1 MFMCYMFLCVRSSL
15 FCNVICNPIVEH
27 YSSRSIMA
35 QSLIFCLSAHLAEP
49 TGAEGKTV
57 TTE

>member
-15 FCNVICNPIVEH
+15 FCNVTCNRIVKR

-35 QSLIFCLSAHLAEP
+35 QSLILCLSAYLTEP
-49 TGAEGKTV
+49 KGAKGKTV
-57 TTE
+57 KNE